1 MSELLEDG
9 TNQMLDMADVQEGHS
24 VLDIAAGDGD
34 QSLKAAK
41 KVGSSGY
48 VLATDISTKLLDYA
62 SKSAKDLGY
71 DHLETRLMDAGKL
84 ELEDDSFNAVI
95 CRNGLMLL
103 PNLPKVLS
111 EIFRVLKPGGKLS
124 AMVFSLPERNPWIS
138 VPAMIAMKKAQRQPK
153 PGMPGLFS
161 LAPPG
166 LVEKMLEES
175 GFQEVRTVRKE
186 ETLQME
192 SASECF
198 EFVREIAGAIHSILA
213 PLTKEE
219 QDQTWSEIHI
229 ALRQFENE
237 NGFSAPTEFILLS
250 GVKK

>member
-1 MSELLEDG
+1 MSELLEEG

-41 KVGSSGY
+41 RVGSNGY
-48 VLATDISTKLLDYA
+48 ILATDISTKLLDYA

-103 PNLPKVLS
+103 PKLSNVLS

-138 VPAMIAMKKAQRQPK
+138 VPAMIAMKKAQRQPE

-166 LVEKMLEES
+166 LVEKMLKDS
-175 GFQEVRTVRKE
+175 GFQEVHTVRIE
-186 ETLQME
+186 ET
-192 SASECF
+192 F
-198 EFVREIAGAIHSILA
+198 
-213 PLTKEE
+213 
-219 QDQTWSEIHI
+219 
-229 ALRQFENE
+229 
-237 NGFSAPTEFILLS
+237 
-250 GVKK
+250 